1 MRAVL
6 QRVTSAQVVVD
17 GAVVGSIDR
26 GLLVFVGVGEG
37 DTVDDAAR
45 IADQIVHLRIFA
57 DEAGKMNL
65 AVTDVGGAVLVVSQF
80 TLYADTS
87 RGRRPSFTGAAPPEY
102 AAEMVERVATAIS
115 DSGVPVATGSFGEHM
130 EVTLVNDGPVTI
142 VLDTVPK

>member
-17 GAVVGSIDR
+17 GAVVGKIGR

-37 DTVDDAAR
+37 DTTDHAAR
-45 IADQIVHLRIFA
+45 LADQIVHLRIFA

-65 AVTDVGGAVLVVSQF
+65 AVSDVGGEVLVVSQF

-87 RGRRPSFTGAAPPEY
+87 RGRRPSFTGAAPPEH
-102 AAEMVERVATAIS
+102 AAAMVEHAAAAIG
-115 DSGVPVATGSFGEHM
+115 DFDVPVATGSFGAHM

-142 VLDTVPK
+142 VLDTSVR

>member
-6 QRVTSAQVVVD
+6 QRVKSAQVVVD
-17 GAVVGSIDR
+17 GAIVGSIDR

-37 DTVDDAAR
+37 DTADDAAR
-45 IADQIVHLRIFA
+45 LADQIVHLRIFG

-65 AVTDVGGAVLVVSQF
+65 AVSDVNGAVLVVSQF

-87 RGRRPSFTGAAPPEY
+87 RGRRPSFTRAAPPEH
-102 AAEMVERVATAIS
+102 AAAMVERLAVAIA
-115 DSGVPVATGSFGEHM
+115 DSGVRVANGSFGAHM

-142 VLDTVPK
+142 VLDTTPD

>member
-17 GAVVGSIDR
+17 GAIVGSIDR

-37 DTVDDAAR
+37 DTADDAAR
-45 IADQIVHLRIFA
+45 LADQIVHLRIFG

-65 AVTDVGGAVLVVSQF
+65 AVSDVNGAVLVVSQF
-80 TLYADTS
+80 TLHADTS
-87 RGRRPSFTGAAPPEY
+87 RGRRPSFTRAAPPEH
-102 AAEMVERVATAIS
+102 AAAMVERLAVAIA
-115 DSGVPVATGSFGEHM
+115 DSGVRVANGSFGAHM

-142 VLDTVPK
+142 VLDTTPD